1 MGSTVLLQ
9 GSPDAQEIDV
19 VVASDDH
26 GAAPLTMHHVRRLET
41 ARRTVGERARH
52 AKLLL
57 FGTHIEQN
65 VREAGDP
72 PTDATAL
79 LSNALALRYGHHL
92 CFTKAFALEE
102 THGHR
107 SP

>member
-26 GAAPLTMHHVRRLET
+26 GAAPQERTILALGEAKVAAPLTMHHVHRLDT

-57 FGTHIEQN
+57 FGTHFEQN
-65 VREAGDP
+65 VREA
-72 PTDATAL
+72 ATGR
-79 LSNALALRYGHHL
+79 SD
-92 CFTKAFALEE
+92 LEVIDLDRLYN
-102 THGHR
+102 GQ
-107 SP
+107 

>member
-26 GAAPLTMHHVRRLET
+26 GAAPLTMHHVHRLET

-65 VREAGDP
+65 VREA
-72 PTDATAL
+72 ATGR
-79 LSNALALRYGHHL
+79 SD
-92 CFTKAFALEE
+92 LEVIDLDRLYN
-102 THGHR
+102 GQ
-107 SP
+107 